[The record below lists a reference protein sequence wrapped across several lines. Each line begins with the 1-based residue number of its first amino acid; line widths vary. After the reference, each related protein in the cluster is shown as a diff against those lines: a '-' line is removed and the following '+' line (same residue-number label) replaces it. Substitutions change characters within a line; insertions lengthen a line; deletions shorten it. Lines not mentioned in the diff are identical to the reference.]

1 MEKRQINQ
9 ELLQRIEKKLNIKE
23 RRVYQLIEKKVI
35 ETRLD
40 RHLAAI
46 VLAMDLDI
54 NTSKYASSEDYAKIR
69 GSTIHDSKN
78 NIPTP
83 TIIKQTKKIYEP
95 DLEINLDF
103 VSNKELKSIL
113 ERDISELNIARTQGL
128 SKTCMILVGSI
139 AEALLLE
146 ILSMNLQAAQNTVSA
161 LNKKIGTNLEEWSL
175 NDMVEIS
182 INMVPPLLPT
192 DIEVIAKQLG
202 KWRNLIHPGR
212 ELRDL
217 RNKRIKPSP
226 GRAKNA
232 VSFLQITVEELSKN
246 MKVKK

>member
-9 ELLQRIEKKLNIKE
+9 ELLKRIEKKLNIKE

-54 NTSKYASSEDYAKIR
+54 NTSKYASSEDLAKIR
-69 GSTIHDSKN
+69 GSTTYDLKN
-78 NIPTP
+78 NISTP
-83 TIIKQTKKIYEP
+83 TIIKHTKKIYEP

-182 INMVPPLLPT
+182 INMVPPLLPP

-217 RNKRIKPSP
+217 KNKRIKPSP

-232 VSFLQITVEELSKN
+232 VSFLQIIVEELSKN